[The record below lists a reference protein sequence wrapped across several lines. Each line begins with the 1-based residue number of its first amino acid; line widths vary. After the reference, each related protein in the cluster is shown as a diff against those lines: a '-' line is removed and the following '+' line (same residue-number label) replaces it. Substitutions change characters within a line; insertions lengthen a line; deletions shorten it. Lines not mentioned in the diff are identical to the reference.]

1 MKIECETIQTN
12 LEMPIS
18 EQVELVI
25 ERGNELAVIIARTGY
40 MLAQAKNNMNEKMQ
54 SEVMNALR
62 RIAKETPFA
71 TSRTVNSLVD
81 TLCREERF
89 LVDWIERLN
98 RTATHQLDWCRTLV
112 SKAKQDQYYSTGI
125 NNQRQIQH

>member
-1 MKIECETIQTN
+1 MKIECETLQTN

-98 RTATHQLDWCRTLV
+98 RTAVHQLDWCRTLV

-125 NNQRQIQH
+125 NNQRQY